1 MSDRALFIT
10 PPRLR
15 IARHGTRLR
24 IRQRGNWSADNAAAL
39 REASRVSVAVDKT
52 LAEAIVRARTLGVS
66 WRELGKMLGASDEA
80 DTKRTLISVIVLG
93 RRQLLEEMLDGL

>member
-1 MSDRALFIT
+1 
-10 PPRLR
+10 
-15 IARHGTRLR
+15 
-24 IRQRGNWSADNAAAL
+24 
-39 REASRVSVAVDKT
+39 
-52 LAEAIVRARTLGVS
+52 VS